1 MDPAV
6 SVFWQDLKYGARM
19 LRKKPGFTA
28 VALLTLALG
37 IGANT
42 ALYSVVHAVLLRP
55 LPYAEA
61 ERLAVPISFKVERGE
76 FDGSVTYA
84 DYLDWKTEGVFE
96 HVAVIDNTLDHADVS
111 GGDGEAE
118 RVSLAIVSEDYFTV
132 LGASPM
138 RGRLFVGED
147 YAVRGAQIAVIAGGL
162 WKRRYGGDP
171 GIVGAN
177 IFLNGRPYR
186 VVGVVDETL
195 TWPERREVFLP
206 MALGGEPSPDLL
218 RRDNMLFLALA
229 RLKGGSSFE
238 QTDAVLA
245 GMARRLEH
253 EHPESRTGWTNRAKP
268 LLDYVIGGQR
278 RTSLLML
285 LGAVGFVMLI
295 SCVNVSNLLL
305 TRAAARG
312 HELAIRLAH
321 GAGRLRVVR
330 QLLTEGL
337 LLTILGGGA
346 GIVLAIWSVDLLK
359 RIAPQDT
366 PRLSEIE
373 IDGTV
378 LLFAFALSLITT
390 LLCASFP
397 AWQAARTDVQLA
409 LKEASRS
416 GGSRPERQRLK
427 NALVVAEIALSMVLL
442 IGAGLTLRSFARVQ
456 SIDPGLD
463 VARLVT
469 MELHAPRIRYA
480 EEASVV
486 AFYQGLVD
494 RVTATPGIE
503 GAAVCSALPLGGGGF
518 YLGRVFLAE
527 GWPEPPGG
535 HDVQAEWNV
544 VGPGYFAASG
554 MRLLRGRDFDGRDGA
569 SSEPTIIVNET
580 MARALFADQDPLGR
594 RIRSWRDENRLR
606 TIVGVVSDVRYRGR
620 DDELRGL
627 VYVPHAQNAMRSM
640 VLTAR
645 ASGEPSQVIGSI
657 RSSIRDLDKDLAVAN
672 LRTMTTIL
680 DGSVAPRRAG
690 TTLIALFA
698 LLAAL
703 LAAVGLYGVLS
714 QVVVQRA
721 HEIGIRMAL
730 GATTQDVWRMFV
742 AQGMGL
748 ATLGIAIGLLGAL
761 GLTRLMRSLL
771 YEVSTADPATY
782 GGIALLLFGVA
793 LAASCLPALRAA
805 RLDPNVTLRQ
815 E

>member
-1 MDPAV
+1 M
-6 SVFWQDLKYGARM
+6 SVLLQDIKFGARM
-19 LRKKPGFTA
+19 LRRKPGFTT

-61 ERLAVPISFKVERGE
+61 DRLAVPISFKVERGE

-84 DYLDWKTEGVFE
+84 DYLDWKAQGVFE
-96 HVAVIDNTLDHADVS
+96 HVAVIDNTLDHADLS
-111 GGDGEAE
+111 GGDGDPE
-118 RVSLAIVSEDYFTV
+118 RVSMALVSEDYFTV
-132 LGASPM
+132 LRTSPL
-138 RGRLFVGED
+138 RGRLFVSED
-147 YAVRGAQIAVIAGGL
+147 YAASGPARGVVIAAGL

-171 GIVGAN
+171 EIVGTN
-177 IFLNGRPYR
+177 IYLNGRPYP
-186 VVGVVDETL
+186 VVGVVDESL
-195 TWPERREVFLP
+195 AWPERREIFVP
-206 MALGGEPSPDLL
+206 YAVGGDPGPDLL
-218 RRDNMLFLALA
+218 RRDNMIFVALA
-229 RLKGGSSFE
+229 RLKLGSSFE
-238 QTDAVLA
+238 QTDAVLE
-245 GMARRLEH
+245 GMARRLEQ

-268 LLDYVIGGQR
+268 LLDYVVGGQR
-278 RTSLLML
+278 RASLLML

-321 GAGRLRVVR
+321 GAGRLRIVR

-337 LLTILGGGA
+337 LLSILGGGA
-346 GIVLAIWSVDLLK
+346 GVLIAIWSVNLLK

-366 PRLSEIE
+366 PRLGEIE
-373 IDGTV
+373 VDAGV
-378 LLFAFALSLITT
+378 LVFAFALSFITA

-416 GGSRPERQRLK
+416 GGSRPQRQRLK
-427 NALVVAEIALSMVLL
+427 NALVVTEVALSMVLL

-456 SIDPGLD
+456 RIDPGLD
-463 VARLVT
+463 VERLVT
-469 MELHAPRIRYA
+469 MEVNAPRIRYG
-480 EEASVV
+480 EPENVI
-486 AFYQGLVD
+486 AFYRELVE
-494 RVTATPGIE
+494 RVAATPGIE
-503 GAAVCSALPLGGGGF
+503 AAAVCSALPLGGGGF

-535 HDVQAEWNV
+535 HDVQAEWNIV
-544 VGPGYFAASG
+544 SPGYFAASG
-554 MRLLRGRDFDGRDGA
+554 MQLLRGRDFDGRDSA
-569 SSEPTIIVNET
+569 SSEPAIIVNET
-580 MARALFADQDPLGR
+580 LARTMFPGQDPLGR
-594 RIRSWRDENRLR
+594 RIRSWRDENELR

-627 VYVPHAQNAMRSM
+627 VYVPHAQNAARSM
-640 VLTAR
+640 VLTVR
-645 ASGEPSQVIGSI
+645 ASAEPSQVIGSI
-657 RSSIRDLDKDLAVAN
+657 RSRIHDLDKDLAVAN

-680 DGSVAPRRAG
+680 ESSVAPRRAG

-698 LLAAL
+698 LLAAM

-714 QVVVQRA
+714 QVVAGRA

-730 GATTQDVWRMFV
+730 GATAQDVWRMIV

-748 ATLGIAIGLLGAL
+748 AALGIAIGVLGAL

-771 YEVSTADPATY
+771 YGVSIADPATY
-782 GGIALLLFGVA
+782 VGISLMLFVVA
-793 LAASCLPALRAA
+793 LAACCVPALRAA
-805 RLDPNVTLRQ
+805 RVDPILTLRQ